1 MPPAVE
7 MVACPVCGGGDFART
22 PGAKLDPMLQRVAG
36 QGARSTW
43 AICRGCGLVL
53 QNPRLTV
60 EQTQELYSAH
70 AYHSYSDGHLAQTLA
85 YALRRPEPLIDYLER
100 VAGLGN
106 SGTVIDVGCGLGGAL
121 VCFRLKGWDA
131 HGVEPD
137 PELARVAQELGNDVR
152 VEFFDE
158 DSFPAESAD
167 LVYTCHAFEH
177 FLDPLAIARAAH
189 ATLRADGLLFVCVPT
204 FKQARVPARA
214 WMNSSHTFLFTHR
227 TLGNLLFRG
236 GFELVAHH
244 YHSPEGEL
252 WCVARKGRQ
261 VVPATAA
268 LPYPEDW
275 RAVSRELAVTAQAR
289 AGLWWG
295 PRTVARNAHHLATLA
310 LDPAEFGRKA
320 FRRIAARQHER
331 RAPAGK
337 GSE

>member
-1 MPPAVE
+1 
-7 MVACPVCGGGDFART
+7 
-22 PGAKLDPMLQRVAG
+22 
-36 QGARSTW
+36 
-43 AICRGCGLVL
+43 
-53 QNPRLTV
+53 
-60 EQTQELYSAH
+60 
-70 AYHSYSDGHLAQTLA
+70 
-85 YALRRPEPLIDYLER
+85 
-100 VAGLGN
+100 
-106 SGTVIDVGCGLGGAL
+106 
-121 VCFRLKGWDA
+121 
-131 HGVEPD
+131 
-137 PELARVAQELGNDVR
+137 

-189 ATLRADGLLFVCVPT
+189 TALRADGLLFVCVPT
-204 FKQARVPARA
+204 FRQARVPARA

-227 TLGNLLFRG
+227 TLGNLLSKA
-236 GFELVAHH
+236 GFKLVAHR

-252 WCVARKGRQ
+252 WLVARKGQ
-261 VVPATAA
+261 VAPAAA
-268 LPYPEDW
+268 PLPHPEDW

-295 PRTVARNAHHLATLA
+295 PRRVARNAHHLATLA

-320 FRRIAARQHER
+320 FRRIGQRER